1 MHICRSWKYLFQWKF
16 FSTFKTGSA
25 VDVDNWWSADR
36 HQQVLS
42 ICLQGIFQSIV
53 QHDLVWPERV
63 SCRCCP
69 GALSLAFCTRVMQ
82 AIGYSDFLSK
92 NGSSSNVQLTVVKVV
107 LQVVL
112 CDAPELQGWPPN
124 IWCRQGNSVDSTSG
138 TTVAVGSRRE
148 HNCFCSS

>member
-1 MHICRSWKYLFQWKF
+1 M
-16 FSTFKTGSA
+16 
-25 VDVDNWWSADR
+25 DNWWSADR

-42 ICLQGIFQSIV
+42 ISLQGIFQSIV

-63 SCRCCP
+63 SCRRCP

-112 CDAPELQGWPPN
+112 CDAPRAPGSAAAKYMVP
-124 IWCRQGNSVDSTSG
+124 QGNSVDSTSG

-148 HNCFCSS
+148 HNCVCSSWVLKSDFITLPIRFFLGVNHLVDAL